1 VRFAVANAGPEAVT
15 AADDAIEPGQ
25 REAYRAMDGNPP
37 TGVAKV
43 AVMVRGLPP
52 AFDLPLG
59 E

>member
-1 VRFAVANAGPEAVT
+1 MTVL
-15 AADDAIEPGQ
+15 DDTIEPDQ
-25 REAYRAMDGNPP
+25 REVYRAMDGNPP

-59 E
+59 K